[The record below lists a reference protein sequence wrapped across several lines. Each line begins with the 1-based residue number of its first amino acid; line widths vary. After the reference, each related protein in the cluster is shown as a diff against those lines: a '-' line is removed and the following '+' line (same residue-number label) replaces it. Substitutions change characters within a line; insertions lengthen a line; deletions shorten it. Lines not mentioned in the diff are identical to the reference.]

1 MARIKN
7 ICFLF
12 VLLLTATF
20 TNAQN
25 QIEDNGVHYNIISET
40 NNVEVCAGETP
51 YSGDINI
58 PSSFNYSNQ
67 TYYVTGICA
76 EAFNNCIGLTSISI
90 PESVES
96 IGKDAFKGCSNLSK
110 AIFHSVKDLCEI
122 EFGNS
127 NSSPLY
133 LSHHLYI
140 GENEITVLEVPAGV
154 TEIKNYAFAGGKFIT
169 IFRLGPNVITIG
181 NDVFKNC
188 NGYQVRYASF
198 DQMLGINYGDGD
210 SNPMGNANNVTLA
223 NSSLSNDIT
232 ITQDVK
238 KYAFKG
244 AKWIKKVSFSSE
256 VTNIGQKAFCDCAEL
271 SSVTLP
277 TSLTVIGEGAFYGCK
292 KLTDITI
299 PAPSN
304 PDHFGKDVFRECTS
318 LINAEI
324 TAPLT
329 TLPEGLFYGC
339 TNLTSVVLP
348 KETQVIGKNTFKG
361 CTSLTSLP
369 LPQEGGPG
377 LTTISE
383 SAFYGCK
390 GIKTLEIPSTV
401 ATIEKNAFYDC
412 DITYLIIQERTQ
424 PRLSILEN
432 AFSFNSNKSDSNV
445 KNIFSYTDQAPQ
457 ANANAFG
464 DNYLI
469 NLFYKDNATYYNEDP
484 WKSFT
489 KISDPQGTITY
500 YIDNV
505 KDKQITKNIGE
516 VVEKYVPAKEGWIF
530 SGWDTPEP
538 ERMSGDLEL
547 HGYFTKEITDNNVKY
562 LLSSYPQEARVIG
575 YDNPV
580 TVAINQSISYDN
592 KTYSIVAIEDRAFKG
607 ATTLKSI
614 DLSAANLTSVGKAIF
629 ADCSVLESIKFP
641 AALTAISD
649 SMFYGCSTLST
660 IEISENTTTIG
671 ESAFR
676 NSGIKE
682 MTLPKSIA
690 TMGDNV
696 FRTCT
701 NLEKVVFADEM
712 QLSSLPQYTF
722 DGCEKLESFTLP
734 SSITTIGNNAF
745 SGCSSLK
752 TLELDNIVTIGS
764 KAFYN
769 CSNLKTITLPS
780 TIQYL
785 QNNAFSFCQK
795 IEMVTINSS
804 NPPSLGDSPFSDDI
818 YDKAP
823 LYVTDVNKYK
833 DQTTWKSFTKIYPIN
848 PVELPSEELEIT
860 LEHETYTYTG
870 SEIKPSIA
878 VNWKKEEQETPID
891 ADEYIV
897 SYKDSINVGTATI
910 TITDKDGGNY
920 KIIGS
925 ASKTFKITP
934 APGKLED
941 LLATHPQPAKDNF
954 TYTTNSQNLIKA
966 GTIKKGISGSLKYSL
981 DKKVFDTAIPQGK
994 DAKEYTVYYMVVG
1007 DPNYTA
1013 SDTLSLGV
1021 TIAPKEVSKPSI
1033 SLSESSYTFT
1043 GDSIKPTVT
1052 VKDGST
1058 LIPVAEYKVKYTNN
1072 INAGTEATVIITDK
1086 DGGNYKVSGN
1096 KTFTIKKADVILE
1109 NLIKEAP
1116 TIKGNLIY
1124 NEGKELELINAG
1136 SLKNPKTGTL
1146 VYSLKT
1152 DDISFGK
1159 DIPTGKD
1166 VGTYKVYYRV
1176 NGDANHNNSAIS
1188 SAMEVTINPKRLT
1201 SDDIEISLEKN
1212 SYTYD
1217 GTKKEPAVVTVK
1229 YGKVTFTQDVDYTV
1243 SYKNNVNVGKGAKVI
1258 ISDKNGGSYIVNDS
1272 TTFEIV
1278 KAEGK
1283 LEELLKQVPKGKEG
1297 IIYNGKAQDLISA
1310 GSTKKGT
1317 LKYSLDGKNFY
1328 ADITKVK
1335 GTDVGAYT
1343 VHYLV
1348 EDDPNYNPSDTL
1360 SLKVTISPKEITTF
1374 TLSQSSYTYDGS
1386 EKKPAVTVTD
1396 NNTTVPS
1403 SEYTVSYTN
1412 NKNAGTATVTLTDKE
1427 GGNFKIN
1434 GSKTFTITK
1443 ADGSLKQN
1451 PSGIANLSYNGKAQ
1465 NLITAG
1471 SSETGTVEYS
1481 LDKTNY
1487 GTTIPTGTDAKSYTV
1502 YYRVKGDANHKDASS
1517 GSVNVTIAK
1526 AALTISAG
1534 YYEIYEGGAIPEFTI
1549 SYEGFKNNETE
1560 AVLTTKP
1567 TVSCKATTN
1576 SKSGEYTISVS
1587 GAKADNYN
1595 ITHQNGK
1602 LVIMAMKFVSGGD
1615 TSKDEDD
1622 AATYQITS
1630 TESSGSSTPTVA
1642 ITDDKEVS
1650 GAFAIPE
1657 TVTYYNKTYTV
1668 TEIGESA
1675 FENNKNLTEVVIP
1688 RSITGIGNNAFKGCV
1703 NLQAITVYNPT
1714 PINLSAV
1721 GTRGEGT
1728 RGDGSIFDGVNKTLC
1743 ILYVPDES
1751 VELYK
1756 KALVWRDFLHIVPLS
1771 TNTTGINGITQTE
1784 DEPFDIYNLQGQKVK
1799 SKATDLNGLPKG
1811 IYIINGKKY
1820 AVK

>member
-1 MARIKN
+1 M
-7 ICFLF
+7 
-12 VLLLTATF
+12 
-20 TNAQN
+20 
-25 QIEDNGVHYNIISET
+25 
-40 NNVEVCAGETP
+40 
-51 YSGDINI
+51 
-58 PSSFNYSNQ
+58 
-67 TYYVTGICA
+67 
-76 EAFNNCIGLTSISI
+76 
-90 PESVES
+90 
-96 IGKDAFKGCSNLSK
+96 
-110 AIFHSVKDLCEI
+110 
-122 EFGNS
+122 
-127 NSSPLY
+127 
-133 LSHHLYI
+133 
-140 GENEITVLEVPAGV
+140 
-154 TEIKNYAFAGGKFIT
+154 
-169 IFRLGPNVITIG
+169 
-181 NDVFKNC
+181 
-188 NGYQVRYASF
+188 
-198 DQMLGINYGDGD
+198 
-210 SNPMGNANNVTLA
+210 
-223 NSSLSNDIT
+223 
-232 ITQDVK
+232 
-238 KYAFKG
+238 
-244 AKWIKKVSFSSE
+244 
-256 VTNIGQKAFCDCAEL
+256 
-271 SSVTLP
+271 
-277 TSLTVIGEGAFYGCK
+277 
-292 KLTDITI
+292 
-299 PAPSN
+299 
-304 PDHFGKDVFRECTS
+304 
-318 LINAEI
+318 
-324 TAPLT
+324 
-329 TLPEGLFYGC
+329 
-339 TNLTSVVLP
+339 
-348 KETQVIGKNTFKG
+348 
-361 CTSLTSLP
+361 
-369 LPQEGGPG
+369 
-377 LTTISE
+377 
-383 SAFYGCK
+383 
-390 GIKTLEIPSTV
+390 
-401 ATIEKNAFYDC
+401 
-412 DITYLIIQERTQ
+412 
-424 PRLSILEN
+424 
-432 AFSFNSNKSDSNV
+432 
-445 KNIFSYTDQAPQ
+445 
-457 ANANAFG
+457 
-464 DNYLI
+464 
-469 NLFYKDNATYYNEDP
+469 
-484 WKSFT
+484 
-489 KISDPQGTITY
+489 
-500 YIDNV
+500 
-505 KDKQITKNIGE
+505 
-516 VVEKYVPAKEGWIF
+516 
-530 SGWDTPEP
+530 
-538 ERMSGDLEL
+538 
-547 HGYFTKEITDNNVKY
+547 
-562 LLSSYPQEARVIG
+562 
-575 YDNPV
+575 
-580 TVAINQSISYDN
+580 
-592 KTYSIVAIEDRAFKG
+592 
-607 ATTLKSI
+607 
-614 DLSAANLTSVGKAIF
+614 
-629 ADCSVLESIKFP
+629 
-641 AALTAISD
+641 
-649 SMFYGCSTLST
+649 
-660 IEISENTTTIG
+660 
-671 ESAFR
+671 
-676 NSGIKE
+676 
-682 MTLPKSIA
+682 
-690 TMGDNV
+690 
-696 FRTCT
+696 
-701 NLEKVVFADEM
+701 
-712 QLSSLPQYTF
+712 
-722 DGCEKLESFTLP
+722 
-734 SSITTIGNNAF
+734 
-745 SGCSSLK
+745 
-752 TLELDNIVTIGS
+752 
-764 KAFYN
+764 
-769 CSNLKTITLPS
+769 
-780 TIQYL
+780 
-785 QNNAFSFCQK
+785 
-795 IEMVTINSS
+795 
-804 NPPSLGDSPFSDDI
+804 
-818 YDKAP
+818 
-823 LYVTDVNKYK
+823 
-833 DQTTWKSFTKIYPIN
+833 
-848 PVELPSEELEIT
+848 
-860 LEHETYTYTG
+860 
-870 SEIKPSIA
+870 
-878 VNWKKEEQETPID
+878 
-891 ADEYIV
+891 
-897 SYKDSINVGTATI
+897 
-910 TITDKDGGNY
+910 
-920 KIIGS
+920 
-925 ASKTFKITP
+925 
-934 APGKLED
+934 
-941 LLATHPQPAKDNF
+941 
-954 TYTTNSQNLIKA
+954 
-966 GTIKKGISGSLKYSL
+966 
-981 DKKVFDTAIPQGK
+981 
-994 DAKEYTVYYMVVG
+994 
-1007 DPNYTA
+1007 
-1013 SDTLSLGV
+1013 
-1021 TIAPKEVSKPSI
+1021 
-1033 SLSESSYTFT
+1033 
-1043 GDSIKPTVT
+1043 
-1052 VKDGST
+1052 
-1058 LIPVAEYKVKYTNN
+1058 
-1072 INAGTEATVIITDK
+1072 
-1086 DGGNYKVSGN
+1086 
-1096 KTFTIKKADVILE
+1096 
-1109 NLIKEAP
+1109 IKEAP

-1451 PSGIANLSYNGKAQ
+1451 PSGIANLSYNGMAQ

-1487 GTTIPTGTDAKSYTV
+1487 VTTIPTGTDAKSYTV

-1576 SKSGEYTISVS
+1576 SKSGEYAISVS

-1728 RGDGSIFDGVNKTLC
+1728 RGDASIFDGVNKTLC